1 VVAVTNYSRLSEL
14 SLIHLAAASGP
25 VFMPQRPTAYY
36 RLSVHALLHLSIWS
50 ALHSHLV
57 ERSTASATFVTFFAV
72 TYTAMITRMI
82 NGELNYRI
90 PASHSNH
97 VPKGTTRRHVFLFPL
112 CRQVS
117 FHSPTQSVIIISQN
131 PAYTANLPQSKN
143 QPSFVLSE
151 LLLPS
156 RPHIQHVKNLI
167 LDLHPLHIHVY
178 KHLV

>member
-50 ALHSHLV
+50 ALHSHLI
-57 ERSTASATFVTFFAV
+57 ERSTASATFVTFFAG

-82 NGELNYRI
+82 NGELNYQI

-97 VPKGTTRRHVFLFPL
+97 VPKGTIRRHVFLFPL
-112 CRQVS
+112 CRQVP
-117 FHSPTQSVIIISQN
+117 FHSPTQSVIISQN
-131 PAYTANLPQSKN
+131 PTYTANLPQSKN

-178 KHLV
+178 KYLV